1 MQLSKKKCSIALA
14 KRFVRVADDLR
25 RIKKK
30 LRSKNELLNT
40 FQFGLDVLGLI
51 PALGEVAD
59 MINAAIYG
67 IRKMWK
73 DMLLSL
79 VAIAPGIGQAV
90 GFLKV
95 FKKTGGL
102 DIVLNVIDHV
112 LSNGIIMDAM
122 KDLVNIL
129 KKGLKSSL
137 MEVKNHCY

>member
-1 MQLSKKKCSIALA
+1 M
-14 KRFVRVADDLR
+14 
-25 RIKKK
+25 
-30 LRSKNELLNT
+30 NT

-95 FKKTGGL
+95 FKKQAAL
-102 DIVLNVIDHV
+102 I
-112 LSNGIIMDAM
+112 
-122 KDLVNIL
+122 
-129 KKGLKSSL
+129 
-137 MEVKNHCY
+137 

>member
-1 MQLSKKKCSIALA
+1 MA

-102 DIVLNVIDHV
+102 DIVLNV
-112 LSNGIIMDAM
+112 
-122 KDLVNIL
+122 
-129 KKGLKSSL
+129 
-137 MEVKNHCY
+137 